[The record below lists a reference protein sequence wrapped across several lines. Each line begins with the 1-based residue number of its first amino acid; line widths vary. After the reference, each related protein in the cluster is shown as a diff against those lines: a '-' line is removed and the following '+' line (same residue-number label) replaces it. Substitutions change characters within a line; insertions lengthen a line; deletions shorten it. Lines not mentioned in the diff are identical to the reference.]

1 MQSESAVLPSRLL
14 RINSRYRSAGTSS
27 NFVYT
32 LDNRLVDAISG
43 IALMSASI
51 PRLFG
56 NIYSPINVL
65 TYTVNNVRFDFV
77 VRMASTLQHN
87 WQY

>member
-1 MQSESAVLPSRLL
+1 MQSESSPYFHPALL

-27 NFVYT
+27 NLLT
-32 LDNRLVDAISG
+32 HLDNRLVDISV
-43 IALMSASI
+43 ALLSMSASI

-65 TYTVNNVRFDFV
+65 TYTVNNDFD
-77 VRMASTLQHN
+77 L
-87 WQY
+87 